1 MITNIQ
7 TIKGLLLLSA
17 MTGVTTLV
25 SCSKDED
32 NNGNQTEVRGAF
44 FIGASGADKEYV
56 LRADNLE
63 SGQISISSNVR
74 QLEQTGY
81 FWSFNRGTAAGIVYQ
96 QQEPGKGL
104 AFKDENGALKEI
116 AAFQINNRF
125 TAHGFFKDYFIT
137 NVSGQ
142 AIAEEA
148 NRFDGSTF
156 ILRNVS
162 DYKIAKEVTI
172 KTFDVLTKDPQ
183 KKEIATIT
191 GILDRGNGEFLA
203 SMVYSERNAP
213 RRGAGSS
220 IGTIHKYDSIW
231 VAAFDENLALKR
243 IYKSDK
249 LGYSAGRFKSQT
261 YTQMGL
267 ADNGDA
273 YVFSGRYESQSTK
286 PAGALRI
293 KKNATEFDN
302 DYFFNID
309 ELSGGYPFRNV
320 FHITGNKF
328 LLELYN
334 EKASGHSAAATQ
346 YAIVDAEAKTF
357 NWVTG
362 LPAKEKITSLPFIKA
377 GAYNGKIYL
386 PIAETG
392 VDAAIYTI
400 DPATNKAT
408 KGLVIQGAKN
418 ISAVGRITE

>member
-293 KKNATEFDN
+293 KKNATEFDS

-362 LPAKEKITSLPFIKA
+362 LPAKEKITSLPFVKA

-392 VDAAIYTI
+392 ADAAIYTI